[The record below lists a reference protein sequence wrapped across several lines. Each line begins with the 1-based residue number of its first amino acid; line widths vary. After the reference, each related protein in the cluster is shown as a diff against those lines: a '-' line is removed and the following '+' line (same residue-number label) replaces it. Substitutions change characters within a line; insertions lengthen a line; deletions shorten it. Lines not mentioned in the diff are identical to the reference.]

1 MILTVWFGKSHMDSI
16 IILLL
21 VGIAV
26 GALTGITGSSGVL
39 IVVPALSY
47 LGLSFVD
54 SVGSSLW
61 VDIITTLSVIFV
73 YFRHGN
79 VDLKTSLIMGVG
91 AVLGAQLGS
100 RLAFI
105 TPDKLL
111 EGAFTVFTTV
121 MAYVSFRRS
130 RNPSL
135 KIRTRNLGTW
145 SYVLAPILSVVIG
158 IVTGTLGASGG
169 IMFIAVMMML
179 FSMDVRRMIGTATL
193 AMLLSAVSG
202 GVSYAIAGRIDELA
216 SIVIGVT
223 ALVSGYFFA
232 RLANGMRSCHIYLFL
247 GSVFVI
253 TSVSEVLKMV

>member
-1 MILTVWFGKSHMDSI
+1 MISI
-16 IILLL
+16 LILVL

-79 VDLKTSLIMGVG
+79 VDLRTSLLMGVG
-91 AVLGAQLGS
+91 AILGAQLGS
-100 RLAFI
+100 RIAFI

-111 EGAFTVFTTV
+111 EGTFTVFTAV
-121 MAYVSFRRS
+121 MAYISFRRS

-135 KIRTRNLGTW
+135 KIRRRNLGLW
-145 SYVLAPILSVVIG
+145 GYVLAPVMSVIIG
-158 IVTGTLGASGG
+158 VVTGTLGASGG
-169 IMFIAVMMML
+169 IMFIAVMMIL
-179 FSMDVRRMIGTATL
+179 FSMDVKKMIGTATL
-193 AMLLSAVSG
+193 AMLLSALSG
-202 GVSYAIAGRIDELA
+202 GLAYSLADRVNLLA
-216 SIVIGVT
+216 SLVIGIT
-223 ALVSGYFFA
+223 ALISGYFFA
-232 RLANGMRSCHIYLFL
+232 RLANGMKPSHMYMFL

-253 TSVSEVLKMV
+253 TSLSEVLRIIPA